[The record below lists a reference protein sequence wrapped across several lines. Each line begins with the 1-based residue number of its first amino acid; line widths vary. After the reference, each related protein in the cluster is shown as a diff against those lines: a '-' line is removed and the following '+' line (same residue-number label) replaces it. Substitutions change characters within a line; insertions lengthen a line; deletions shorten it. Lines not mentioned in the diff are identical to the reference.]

1 MRLALKHLGIPAM
14 ALSLLLGCVPA
25 AQHTP
30 TQLKKASD
38 VKITA
43 GTPAE
48 PEAAA
53 ESKSP
58 PEAESK

>member
-1 MRLALKHLGIPAM
+1 MRLALKHIGIPAL
-14 ALSLLLGCVPA
+14 ALSLMLGCVPA
-25 AQHTP
+25 AQHKQ

-48 PEAAA
+48 PEAATESPSPA
-53 ESKSP
+53 EESK
-58 PEAESK
+58 